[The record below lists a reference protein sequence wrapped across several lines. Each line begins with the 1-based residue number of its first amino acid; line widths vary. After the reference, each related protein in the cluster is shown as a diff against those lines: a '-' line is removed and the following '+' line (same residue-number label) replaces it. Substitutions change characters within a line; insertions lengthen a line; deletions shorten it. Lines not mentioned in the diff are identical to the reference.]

1 MRYMVLRLS
10 IVVVSDCK
18 YTLFPPNGQLHGCL
32 FLAWRG
38 FAPALGLRGRGGIAR
53 RRGLRGVWGGGRRLP
68 LCCVACS
75 LPVCERLLKPPP
87 CGPLRSL
94 SLTCW
99 LSEGWQNVP
108 FRLAK
113 RPVLGR
119 KTAHFGLRN
128 DPFRKPKRRTL
139 LVVNVCLQRRAARMG
154 SEPLSLE
161 ARLWVSLARFS
172 PFLCRFP
179 DKTMYLCNWQ

>member
-1 MRYMVLRLS
+1 M
-10 IVVVSDCK
+10 VVSGCK

-53 RRGLRGVWGGGRRLP
+53 RRGLCRGWGGGRRLP

-94 SLTCW
+94 SLTYW
-99 LSEGWQNVP
+99 PSEGWQNVP

-119 KTAHFGLRN
+119 KTARFGLRN
-128 DPFRKPKRRTL
+128 DPFRKAKRHAS

-154 SEPLSLE
+154 SEPLPLE